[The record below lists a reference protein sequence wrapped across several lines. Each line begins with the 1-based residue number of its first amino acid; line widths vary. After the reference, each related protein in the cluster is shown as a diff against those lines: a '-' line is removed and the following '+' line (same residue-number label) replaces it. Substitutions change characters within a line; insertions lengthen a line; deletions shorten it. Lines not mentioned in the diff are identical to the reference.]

1 MEADAAGN
9 FDTSYRPWEYFSVNQ
24 ISLDV
29 LQRPISG
36 FMCPSDAVGND
47 VNDGSERDIALDGP
61 PPQTPNPGP
70 PRPGHAGA
78 TIMATARSNYVGNN
92 TWYGWMSAGR
102 FVGAP
107 FDKDQYSNTERP
119 SNSGIFWRGSKLK
132 ISQIPDGLSKTIMI
146 GERSIASGQA
156 ALIYLTQ
163 ASSEAQT
170 IERTLGTANA
180 RLNTPPDSSGNATEE
195 GRSGYSSDHSG
206 GVIQFLYC
214 DGSVHQIQDSIE
226 HDATAQWRSRTAF
239 MNAKAF
245 EKLCS
250 RQDGLQ

>member
-1 MEADAAGN
+1 Q
-9 FDTSYRPWEYFSVNQ
+9 P
-24 ISLDV
+24 
-29 LQRPISG
+29 
-36 FMCPSDAVGND
+36 
-47 VNDGSERDIALDGP
+47 
-61 PPQTPNPGP
+61 
-70 PRPGHAGA
+70 PGHSGA
-78 TIMATARSNYVGNN
+78 TIMGSARSNYIGNN
-92 TWYGWMSAGR
+92 TWFGWYNRGR
-102 FVGAP
+102 FVGA
-107 FDKDQYSNTERP
+107 DSRKKNQYGNTERP

-146 GERSIASGQA
+146 GERSTASGQA
-156 ALIYLTQ
+156 ALIYVTR

-195 GRSGYSSDHSG
+195 GRSGYSSDHG

-226 HDATAQWRSRTAF
+226 HDSTAKWRSKAAF
-239 MNAKAF
+239 LNEKVF

-250 RQDGLQ
+250 RQDGKW